1 MSTVIGFNSSKVV
14 SYSYIFY
21 RRPHQRSR
29 FETRGRNFS
38 SANGRNGV
46 EDANRTCAGEEEN
59 VKERQGGDGSARR
72 DRYFIVKCNNYKNLE
87 IAMSRGIW
95 ATTRSNE
102 KKLDRAFHD
111 GAAIYLIFSIQGSG
125 SFQGYAKMVS
135 EVSNEMCPDFG
146 SSNLGGIFSIQWIC
160 KGDIPFHFTQDLTN
174 PWNENKKVQISRD
187 SQELEPTIG
196 AALCSLW
203 NQLEQPYG
211 FQQSQEQVVAS
222 GVEYQGE
229 PMVTLQQ
236 AQQAYAV
243 MDGQTQAQVMLDVV
257 YYKLERMFFL
267 PIGKKHV

>member
-1 MSTVIGFNSSKVV
+1 MVIFILWYHQNRSSI
-14 SYSYIFY
+14 SYYSLFVY

-29 FETRGRNFS
+29 YETRGRSFGN
-38 SANGRNGV
+38 ANGRNGV
-46 EDANRTCAGEEEN
+46 EDASRAFAGEEEN
-59 VKERQGGDGSARR
+59 IKERQGGDGSARR

-102 KKLDRAFHD
+102 KKLDRAYRE
-111 GAAIYLIFSIQGSG
+111 GATVYLIFSIQGSG
-125 SFQGYAKMVS
+125 SFQGYAKMIS

-187 SQELEPTIG
+187 SQELEPSVG
-196 AALCSLW
+196 AALCALW
-203 NQLEQPYG
+203 NQLEQPYN
-211 FQQSQEQVVAS
+211 FQQSQEQAVPS

-229 PMVTLQQ
+229 QIVTLQQ

-243 MDGQTQAQVMLDVV
+243 MDGQTQAQVMLDV
-257 YYKLERMFFL
+257 YYKIER
-267 PIGKKHV
+267 